1 LSGKKIS
8 DLSPVPSGTPASQ
21 LFLETARQIS
31 AGVWAGESER
41 ISGADFVALLAA
53 AGASLSVNI
62 TSLLNDRGTY
72 SPSATYVRYDFVAYG
87 GGHYAYI
94 NGTPGSGNAPSNVAY
109 WVLTSVDGKSAIATI
124 TNATPAAIPA
134 VGQQVNYNVD
144 SSAGNVVDQIV
155 AIGSAA
161 TLRVAGIPNATSL
174 LLENIDA
181 PPGPVAAGTKILPSA
196 RRGIPGTPSTTTGPA
211 GISAVATVDTFFTI
225 PAFNASVNATLSSTA
240 FLSVDMMLQI
250 SGKFFKVGAAPTN
263 ATTVSLINAVDGQTG
278 TIAAGSKV
286 VPSGA
291 SGLEGASAIAT
302 VTGTPPNIPN
312 YNATADYTFESTA
325 GLLIGHYYGF
335 ENTSG
340 VLLITAKNGNTITV
354 KNISV
359 TPTTVIATGI
369 KLAPVGRTGASS
381 FAITT
386 NSSNTIVPNIGLNFS
401 LNFED
406 TSTFPNQGAISID
419 GIVGVA
425 IVIGKTGNLLT
436 LQNDSIAPNTIIQPA
451 RTVFNAGRRGADANI
466 SSAGAFT
473 LVEGAAPN
481 TSANQMGIYVDPV
494 DKRLK
499 KREQSNGVSSLMIGV
514 IYAPTTSPPIGSSSY
529 DWVATDIDEKH
540 YWKPT
545 GNAGAGIWV
554 QYTG

>member
-1 LSGKKIS
+1 MTNQSKKIEDIIRVFTTIDDDAYIPLAQKISGQYKTGKALGSTIKTALTGIPGQNAFALLTQDFIIPALNSSATATVSNTSFLDNS
-8 DLSPVPSGTPASQ
+8 DQVVLGGFRFTVVLVLSSTTVNISNLTIGQSGTI
-21 LFLETARQIS
+21 F
-31 AGVWAGESER
+31 
-41 ISGADFVALLAA
+41 SGAKLKI
-53 AGASLSVNI
+53 GGEKGNPGI
-62 TSLLNDRGTY
+62 
-72 SPSATYVRYDFVAYG
+72 ATNG
-87 GGHYAYI
+87 I
-94 NGTPGSGNAPSNVAY
+94 NGISS
-109 WVLTSVDGKSAIATI
+109 IATI
-124 TNATPAAIPA
+124 TNTSPANIPA
-134 VGQQVNYNVD
+134 IGLTVSYTVDSTQGFIVGQFITVGAN
-144 SSAGNVVDQIV
+144 SSLSI
-155 AIGSAA
+155 S
-161 TLRVAGIPNATSL
+161 TLTTNSLSL
-174 LLENIDA
+174 LNIDA
-181 PPGPVAAGTKILPSA
+181 TPGQVNPGTKIFLSG
-196 RRGIPGTPSTTTGPA
+196 RNGVNGIN
-211 GISAVATVDTFFTI
+211 GISSVAI
-225 PAFNASVNATLSSTA
+225 
-240 FLSVDMMLQI
+240 I
-250 SGKFFKVGAAPTN
+250 
-263 ATTVSLINAVDGQTG
+263 TG
-278 TIAAGSKV
+278 N
-286 VPSGA
+286 
-291 SGLEGASAIAT
+291 
-302 VTGTPPNIPN
+302 PPNIPN

-406 TSTFPNQGAISID
+406 TSPFPNQGAISID

-514 IYAPTTSPPIGSSSY
+514 IYAPTISPPIGSSSY